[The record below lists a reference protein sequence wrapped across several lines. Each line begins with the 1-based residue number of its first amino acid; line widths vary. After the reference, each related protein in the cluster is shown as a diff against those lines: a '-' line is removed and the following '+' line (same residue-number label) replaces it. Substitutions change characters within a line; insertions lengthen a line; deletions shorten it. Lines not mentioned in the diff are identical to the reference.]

1 MKQLLYVFKKE
12 RYFIMS
18 TKKNEI
24 ADKFDY
30 KSVDNNAIA
39 KLEKELAKLNY
50 DFVVTKSDVTLFDV
64 RPSHGELLANVG
76 GLLSRCKGCSVWLT
90 CKDVGVRLNAEHIER
105 FASVASSVLDSVA
118 YKTDKRNVERRYS
131 FDSLDSATTFI
142 SKLVTAYNKSVA
154 SKETTKK
161 ESAKKES
168 AKSKAQSKKRTT
180 KSKESKAS

>member
-1 MKQLLYVFKKE
+1 MNT
-12 RYFIMS
+12 
-18 TKKNEI
+18 TKKNI
-24 ADKFDY
+24 TADNFNF

-90 CKDVGVRLNAEHIER
+90 CKDVGVRLNTEHLER
-105 FASVASSVLDSVA
+105 FESVASDILDSVA

-131 FDSLDSATTFI
+131 FDNLDSATTFI

-154 SKETTKK
+154 SATKK
-161 ESAKKES
+161 ETAKKET
-168 AKSKAQSKKRTT
+168 AKSKTQSKKRTT
-180 KSKESKAS
+180 KKKESKAS

>member
-1 MKQLLYVFKKE
+1 
-12 RYFIMS
+12 MS
-18 TKKNEI
+18 TTKKNVTNN
-24 ADKFDY
+24 FDY

-39 KLEKELAKLNY
+39 KLEKELTKLNY

-90 CKDVGVRLNAEHIER
+90 CKDVGVRLNQEHLER
-105 FASVASSVLDSVA
+105 FESVASDTLASVA

-131 FDSLDSATTFI
+131 FDSLESAITFI

-154 SKETTKK
+154 SATKKETTKK
-161 ESAKKES
+161 DTT
-168 AKSKAQSKKRTT
+168 KSKAQTKKRITR
-180 KSKESKAS
+180 KKESEKVS

>member
-1 MKQLLYVFKKE
+1 MYFKKE

-18 TKKNEI
+18 TTKKNVT
-24 ADKFDY
+24 ADKFDF

-90 CKDVGVRLNAEHIER
+90 CKDVGVRLNAEHLER
-105 FASVASSVLDSVA
+105 FESVASNTLESVT

-131 FDSLDSATTFI
+131 FNSLESATMFI
-142 SKLVTAYNKSVA
+142 SSLVTAYNKSVA
-154 SKETTKK
+154 SATKK

-180 KSKESKAS
+180 TKKESKAS